1 MLIEKIESNLNK
13 IVANLNKDTFIYDL
27 LIAYQQPKAAI
38 SRLKKG
44 DYNLSNINNEI
55 IWKKKLLFHRAT
67 DQDPHIKI
75 DELTKDSLITKYN
88 PRFVIVTNFKIFLAV
103 DIKTKQTLDIPIN
116 ELSKHVDF
124 FLPWAGLEKSQ
135 SEIENPADIKA
146 AEKMGRLYDIVIKD
160 NEKTFKS
167 ESKKHDLNIFF
178 SRLLFC

>member
-27 LIAYQQPKAAI
+27 LIAYQQPKATI

-55 IWKKKLLFHRAT
+55 IWKKKLLFHQVT
-67 DQDPHIKI
+67 NQDPHIKI
-75 DELTKDSLITKYN
+75 DEITKDSLITKYN

-103 DIKTKQTLDIPIN
+103 DTKTKQTLDIPIT
-116 ELSKHVDF
+116 ELSKHADF
-124 FLPWAGLEKSQ
+124 FLPWTGLEKAQ
-135 SEIENPADIKA
+135 QAIENPADIKA
-146 AEKMGRLYDIVIKD
+146 AEKIGKLYDIILE
-160 NEKTFKS
+160 NNKS
-167 ESKKHDLNIFF
+167 LAKSDRERHGLNIFF